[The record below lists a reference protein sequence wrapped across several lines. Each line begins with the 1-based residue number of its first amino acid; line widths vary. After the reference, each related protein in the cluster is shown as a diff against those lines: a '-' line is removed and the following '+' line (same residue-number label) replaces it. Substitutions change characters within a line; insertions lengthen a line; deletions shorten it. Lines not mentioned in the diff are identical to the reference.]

1 MNKAILFVA
10 ASVLGLSPIEI
21 KGQSFI
27 HSDSGALFLPR
38 GIKYQPNAAPN
49 QYGDPLSNQQVCLR
63 DAPILQQLGVNLIY
77 VTNAAPQING
87 HGECMQVLQDAG
99 IYVLLDL
106 PSSNFNI
113 TDQYTS
119 AVYRH
124 YLEIADEFSRYN
136 NTLGLMVA
144 SNVQPDYQP
153 LVKAAIRDL
162 RQNMNGRR
170 LPLGYSH
177 DDILT
182 KKLSQV
188 MMGCGEKA
196 DFFAVDISDNCEY
209 STLKEASMIG
219 KHMKPFHG
227 PTFFSGFGCKGLSH
241 PRQFEEAS
249 VVFSNRS
256 GGIFN
261 DYSAQS
267 SLSLVDIQGSEVILK
282 EEYFNAQKAI
292 FKPFDPKNITPDYIP
307 YLYECAENSFVLP
320 PTPDESLCTCALQNL
335 QCVASDK
342 AKLGYGTNETA
353 TLYQR
358 LCQQGF
364 CAEVKPNLKKNFY
377 PKYSHCEFDVQLSI
391 ALNAAKL
398 SGIPCH
404 FGGLAA
410 PAKISE
416 TSPACHLQERL
427 SPETTADSSGKSLIK
442 AGWAAAPLVLFV
454 LI

>member
-27 HSDSGALFLPR
+27 HSDSGALFLPC

-77 VTNAAPQING
+77 VKNATLRINS

-106 PSSNFNI
+106 PSSKFNI

-119 AVYRH
+119 AVYWH

-196 DFFAVDISDNCEY
+196 NFFAVDISDNCEY

-227 PTFFSGFGCKGLSH
+227 PTFFSGFGC
-241 PRQFEEAS
+241 
-249 VVFSNRS
+249 
-256 GGIFN
+256 IFN
-261 DYSAQS
+261 NYSAQS

-292 FKPFDPKNITPDYIP
+292 FKPFDPKDITPDYIP

-335 QCVASDK
+335 QCIASDK
-342 AKLGYGTNETA
+342 AKIGYGTNETA

-391 ALNAAKL
+391 ALDAAKL
-398 SGIPCH
+398 SGISCH
-404 FGGLAA
+404 FDGLAT

-416 TSPACHLQERL
+416 TSPACHLQETL

-442 AGWAAAPLVLFV
+442 AGWVAAPLVLFV